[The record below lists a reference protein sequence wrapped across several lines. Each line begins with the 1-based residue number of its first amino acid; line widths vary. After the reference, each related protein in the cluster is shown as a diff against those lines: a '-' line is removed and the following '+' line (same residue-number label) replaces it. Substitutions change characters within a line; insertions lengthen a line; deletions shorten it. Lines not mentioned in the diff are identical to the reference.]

1 MYVVRASVCV
11 CVSVLE
17 CSCVVALFLKF
28 ASGCNLEETQAD
40 IGALLSSQKMLFFNC
55 ENLVFYLAKQQI
67 AWRLRKALRVPLCGS
82 AFAVSLLYHI
92 RVFVLPASL
101 ATPFSNMKSHVQL
114 APLTRTR
121 SLSLALARCA
131 LLLYAFCVSFVL
143 KRIANKEHNEYMKHS
158 QSYCWTSAN
167 CALSSSSSH
176 CLLKQQ

>member
-1 MYVVRASVCV
+1 MLCVRACV

-28 ASGCNLEETQAD
+28 AFGCNLEETQAD
-40 IGALLSSQKMLFFNC
+40 IGALLFSQKMLFFNS

-82 AFAVSLLYHI
+82 SFAVSLLYHI

-114 APLTRTR
+114 VPLTRTR
-121 SLSLALARCA
+121 SLSLSLVALSCCMRFVCRS
-131 LLLYAFCVSFVL
+131 FCCV
-143 KRIANKEHNEYMKHS
+143 RQTRNTTNMKNS

-167 CALSSSSSH
+167 CALSSSPH

>member
-1 MYVVRASVCV
+1 MLCVRACV

-28 ASGCNLEETQAD
+28 AFGCNLEETQAD
-40 IGALLSSQKMLFFNC
+40 IGALLFSQKMLFFNC

-82 AFAVSLLYHI
+82 SFSVSLLYHI

-114 APLTRTR
+114 VPLTRTR
-121 SLSLALARCA
+121 SLSRSRSLREESQRIWKTRRVIVG
-131 LLLYAFCVSFVL
+131 LL
-143 KRIANKEHNEYMKHS
+143 RIVHWVAAPIAY
-158 QSYCWTSAN
+158 
-167 CALSSSSSH
+167 
-176 CLLKQQ
+176 